1 MTGGTT
7 NHNEITGKF
16 YAHFKLQM
24 RVKNYKVD
32 MGDVKLWI
40 LRCPIYTYPDIMVI

>member
-7 NHNEITGKF
+7 NHNEIAGNF

-24 RVKNYKVD
+24 RVKNYKID

-40 LRCPIYTYPDIMVI
+40 PCCRI